1 MKKSLVIAVLFLIGL
16 NANVMA
22 GSNPACYVKTAEE
35 VYFGHKLK
43 IGLLNTKIISEEGKI
58 VKVPNKKVL
67 SYTNGSRLFEL
78 LPLADNKTETPKL
91 VLMEYITSR
100 SGLKLYCYENNSDRT
115 TVKEYF
121 VFSNGQL
128 HIRIVQS
135 NAANVLSF
143 FGINSI

>member
-1 MKKSLVIAVLFLIGL
+1 MKKSLVIAALFLVGIY
-16 NANVMA
+16 ANVVA
-22 GSNPACYVKTAEE
+22 GSKPACYVKTAED

-78 LPLADNKTETPKL
+78 LPLADNNTETSEL
-91 VLMEYITSR
+91 VLMECITSR
-100 SGLKLYCYENNSDRT
+100 SGLKLYCYENNLDRT
-115 TVKEYF
+115 AVKEYF
-121 VFSNGQL
+121 VFSDGQL
-128 HIRIVQS
+128 HIRIDQS

-143 FGINSI
+143 FGIISI